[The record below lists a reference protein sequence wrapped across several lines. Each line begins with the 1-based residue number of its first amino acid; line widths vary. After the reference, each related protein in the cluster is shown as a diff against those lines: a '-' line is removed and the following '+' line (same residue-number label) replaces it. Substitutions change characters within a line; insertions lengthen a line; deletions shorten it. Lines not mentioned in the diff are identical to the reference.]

1 MDYYTFILIIIIM
14 TLMII
19 FYGGKNTV
27 NMIEYNSNYFENYK
41 NIMLVEKTLQ
51 KYNSKF
57 NDITKN
63 ESDYITIDEIDNIS
77 HIILPNYINNY
88 LIKIKPYSY
97 FDIKKIIDIA
107 KINNLIMIVFNYNN
121 IENLELLVNKDNNNG
136 HFYNLTNK
144 ISITGI
150 YDIYNN
156 NDKEIYITVFIVK
169 KPFWYW

>member
-1 MDYYTFILIIIIM
+1 
-14 TLMII
+14 MII
-19 FYGGKNTV
+19 FYGGKNTI

-41 NIMLVEKTLQ
+41 NIILVEKTLQ
-51 KYNSKF
+51 KYNLKF
-57 NDITKN
+57 DDISKN
-63 ESDYITIDEIDNIS
+63 ESDYITIDEIDTIS

-88 LIKIKPYSY
+88 LIKIKSYSY
-97 FDIKKIIDIA
+97 FDIKKIIDVS
-107 KINNLIMIVFNYNN
+107 KINNLIMIVFNNNN
-121 IENLELLVNKDNNNG
+121 IENLELLVNKDNNTG
-136 HFYNLTNK
+136 YFYKLTNR

>member
-1 MDYYTFILIIIIM
+1 M